1 MADQPIEKVAG
12 VGKFNLA
19 TLNTQIE
26 EQVNQLPKDAK
37 GAIVGVYDGKSAH
50 AAVVIKKE
58 IGPGELVW
66 SVEAAKEREKPL
78 EWNTKLRYMW

>member
-1 MADQPIEKVAG
+1 VSDQPIEKIAG

-19 TLNTQIE
+19 SLNKQVE
-26 EQVNQLPKDAK
+26 EQVAQLPVDAS
-37 GAIVGVYDGKSAH
+37 GAIIGVYDGKSAH

-66 SVEAAKEREKPL
+66 SVEATKEREKPL
-78 EWNTKLRYMW
+78 EWNTKLRYQW